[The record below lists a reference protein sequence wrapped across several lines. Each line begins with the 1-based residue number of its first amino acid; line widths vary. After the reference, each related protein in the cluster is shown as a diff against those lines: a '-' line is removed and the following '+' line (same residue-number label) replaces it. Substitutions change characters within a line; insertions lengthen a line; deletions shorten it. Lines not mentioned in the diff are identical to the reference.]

1 MKLITLSLLV
11 LATINA
17 QNPTTPGNNPMMP
30 RYQAI
35 SDTSKI
41 TVQATASSDVVYFE
55 TVDIY
60 CAAAQTLTFSQNGT
74 AATTTTL
81 AITGPLGPTST
92 AVPNAYSA
100 SNVGAGT
107 TLKTFTIAAGQ
118 TLAFD
123 ISMFMLRPQS
133 GGSQNL
139 SVATNSNTCR
149 FQITFRQQYQ

>member
-1 MKLITLSLLV
+1 MKLIAPLL
-11 LATINA
+11 LALVAHA

-30 RYQAI
+30 RYQVI
-35 SDTSKI
+35 SNTSKV

-81 AITGPLGPTST
+81 AVTGPISPTST

-107 TLKTFTIAAGQ
+107 TLKTFAIAAGQ

-139 SVATNSNTCR
+139 SIGTDSNTCR